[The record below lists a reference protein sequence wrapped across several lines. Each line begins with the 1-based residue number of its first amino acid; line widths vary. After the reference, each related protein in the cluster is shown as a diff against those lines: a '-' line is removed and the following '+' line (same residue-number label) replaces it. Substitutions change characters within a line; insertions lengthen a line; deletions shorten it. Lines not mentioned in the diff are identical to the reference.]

1 MRLLSRL
8 GISPPI
14 AGSILSEFLAASN
27 DPDEPDVME
36 RLTPRERQVLQLLAE
51 GGTNRAIA
59 RELVISV
66 KTVEK
71 HRTHLMAK
79 LNVHDLAGL
88 VRVAVKH
95 GLASVEQ

>member
-1 MRLLSRL
+1 
-8 GISPPI
+8 
-14 AGSILSEFLAASN
+14 
-27 DPDEPDVME
+27 
-36 RLTPRERQVLQLLAE
+36 
-51 GGTNRAIA
+51 
-59 RELVISV
+59 VISV